1 MQAFMAVASSHY
13 ALKVPAGFRNH
24 FIHLFQIPAFL
35 VQFHGFKAM
44 HLTVL
49 PVGFSVQIK
58 APSFYCSAEFYQ
70 LITSSTSNNSS
81 LLREQLH
88 CLLTHGYKC
97 HHASM

>member
-24 FIHLFQIPAFL
+24 FIHLFQIPAFS

-49 PVGFSVQIK
+49 PVGFSV
-58 APSFYCSAEFYQ
+58 
-70 LITSSTSNNSS
+70 
-81 LLREQLH
+81 
-88 CLLTHGYKC
+88 
-97 HHASM
+97 